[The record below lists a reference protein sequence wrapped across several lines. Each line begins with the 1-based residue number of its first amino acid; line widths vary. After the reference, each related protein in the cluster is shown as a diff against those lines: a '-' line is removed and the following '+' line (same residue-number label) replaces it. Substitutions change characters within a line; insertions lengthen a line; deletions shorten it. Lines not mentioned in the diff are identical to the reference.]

1 MMSVLEKSWFHILIA
16 TALSL
21 TAGGLVLFLGPKLEM
36 VFRPE
41 NRLTVDVGS
50 ACLATVFTS
59 SQYWAWRFLLRI
71 AYRRYNERMRE
82 DFSTLPQIV
91 NIAKGHLRDANAET
105 ESGAFALL
113 DTLSLVRGQS
123 ESLLETMR
131 AQQENSGHV
140 TAVYP
145 ATRREQIRE
154 DGERI
159 AEVLNRMK
167 GLSIFTKVIRSIAM
181 QTNLLALNAAIEA
194 ARAGEAGHGFAVVAE
209 EVRKLSQQTEAATA
223 QIDGEIAGI
232 GRIVRENLSAIVS
245 TNRTEKE
252 LRLVQSI
259 ADEYK
264 TMTGQTLAAM
274 QRVHEDIVVALG
286 HMQFQDISRQQIEHV
301 GCALDRIVGHFAA
314 VSAALQNGVQGQWP
328 PLAESIEGL
337 REHHVMQR
345 QRTTHD
351 AITGGRRADE
361 SRPAIELF

>member
-1 MMSVLEKSWFHILIA
+1 MMSGLEKPWFHILIA
-16 TALSL
+16 AAVSL
-21 TAGGLVLFLGPKLEM
+21 TAGILALVLWPWLDK

-41 NRLTVDVGS
+41 NRLTVAVGA
-50 ACLATVFTS
+50 ACLAMVFTGG
-59 SQYWAWRFLLRI
+59 QYGACRFLLRI
-71 AYRRYNERMRE
+71 AYRRYHERLRE
-82 DFSTLPQIV
+82 DFSTLPQFV
-91 NIAKGHLRDANAET
+91 DIAKGHLRDANAET
-105 ESGAFALL
+105 ESGAFALM

-131 AQQENSGHV
+131 AQEENSGHV
-140 TAVYP
+140 TAAYP
-145 ATRREQIRE
+145 ATRGEQIRE

-159 AEVLNRMK
+159 AEVLNRVK
-167 GLSIFTKVIRSIAM
+167 GLSNFTKLIRSIAM

-194 ARAGEAGHGFAVVAE
+194 ARAGEAGRGFAVVAE

-223 QIDGEIAGI
+223 QIDSEIAGM
-232 GRIVRENLSAIVS
+232 GRIVTENLSAIVS

-259 ADEYK
+259 ADEFI
-264 TMTGQTLAAM
+264 TMTGQTRAAM
-274 QRVHEDIVVALG
+274 QRVHDDIVVALG

-337 REHHVMQR
+337 REHHVMQK
-345 QRTTHD
+345 QRATHD
-351 AITGGRRADE
+351 AITGDRSADE